1 LPAPRSAEA
10 LEQLK
15 GLTPSRIVTGR
26 TGTRYL
32 TKSYLG
38 LRADHAIALDAVE
51 SEIEDGW
58 AEQQGWLPLR
68 SRAKD
73 HAEFLLHPDN
83 GRRLDEASRQRCE
96 KDAERGLDVQLIAG
110 DGLSA
115 NALRLNGPALLT
127 SLCGAALGAVMLD
140 AIDAS
145 ILSRAMPVLLIA
157 IALYFALAPSA
168 ENLPREARL
177 TPSAF
182 AIGLAAPIGFY
193 DGIFGP
199 GTGSF
204 FTAAL
209 VVFAGLGLLKATAHT
224 KALNLAS
231 NIASL
236 AVFMLSGH
244 LLYAV
249 GLPMAVGQMAG
260 ARLGAGAAITH
271 GARLIR
277 PLIVLVTIAIAIRL
291 LMR

>member
-1 LPAPRSAEA
+1 MELDLATLALLVAAAFVAGFVDSIAGGGGLITLPALLLAGISPVEA
-10 LEQLK
+10 VATNKLQSTF
-15 GLTPSRIVTGR
+15 GAATATWRFW
-26 TGTRYL
+26 
-32 TKSYLG
+32 
-38 LRADHAIALDAVE
+38 RAGHLD
-51 SEIEDGW
+51 
-58 AEQQGWLPLR
+58 LP
-68 SRAKD
+68 
-73 HAEFLLHPDN
+73 
-83 GRRLDEASRQRCE
+83 
-96 KDAERGLDVQLIAG
+96 
-110 DGLSA
+110 
-115 NALRLNGPALLT
+115 ALRPALLT